1 MAFFLLLF
9 SVAGAAT
16 IAARAGVPGLAGRR
30 ARTRIAM
37 STAFMF
43 TGTDHLVTPA
53 RYLPMLPANAPFPK
67 AMVFFTG
74 LCEMSGAVGLLTRR
88 WRRPAAMMLALYL
101 ICETPANVKMAVE
114 GVCATGM
121 PAAPWLYRVRL
132 CFIPVA
138 IWWALYSGGAICSGA
153 CEHSR

>member
-1 MAFFLLLF
+1 
-9 SVAGAAT
+9 
-16 IAARAGVPGLAGRR
+16 
-30 ARTRIAM
+30 M

-114 GVCATGM
+114 GVCARACPPRHGCTGSASASFPSRSGGLCI
-121 PAAPWLYRVRL
+121 PAARSAPEHVNT
-132 CFIPVA
+132 VVDHND
-138 IWWALYSGGAICSGA
+138 ALMHHGESRATERGPRAAFGAVKS
-153 CEHSR
+153 EEVSP